1 MSAYDAVCSAA
12 DRARGLEEL
21 ILALME
27 SPTSFEKA
35 LCVLHEAA
43 DATAKELEGAKD
55 ALKPIP
61 FKKAS

>member
-1 MSAYDAVCSAA
+1 MNAYDAVCSAA

-35 LCVLHEAA
+35 LTVLHEAA
-43 DATAKELEGAKD
+43 DATASDLEKARD
-55 ALKPIP
+55 AMKTIQYR
-61 FKKAS
+61 KAS